1 MSLPWWSVRLV
12 NGAADRGLIPH
23 AALGGEL
30 RSLELRLGEGDEP
43 DTATFEIQ
51 APDAR
56 NARLL
61 AQHELGAMR
70 KRAGVRDGPDDI
82 IWVVPLADEPESSLR
97 FRQYAEDGIA
107 DERYDLAVALIQIH
121 LEVQVRVLVKM
132 VAEAAPSALLDA
144 VSRGQQRWAPHE
156 RWLQPILEALLS
168 VRMADCPAWA
178 DYKGPHISRR
188 NAVVH
193 SGQPIDADSARAS
206 LETVSQLW
214 LWLNDAAIVAVGA
227 PRLPY

>member
-12 NGAADRGLIPH
+12 NGEHDRGLIPH
-23 AALGGEL
+23 AALGREL
-30 RSLELRLGEGDEP
+30 RSLELWLGEGDEP

-70 KRAGVRDGPDDI
+70 KRAGVTDGPDDV
-82 IWVVPLADEPESSLR
+82 IWVVRLADEPESSLR
-97 FRQYAEDGIA
+97 FRQYAEDAITE
-107 DERYDLAVALIQIH
+107 ERYDLAVALIQIH
-121 LEVQVRVLVKM
+121 LEVQVRVLIEM
-132 VAEAAPSALLDA
+132 VGEAAPSALLDA
-144 VSRGQQRWAPHE
+144 VCRRQQRWAPHE

-168 VRMADCPAWA
+168 VRMEDCPVWA
-178 DYKGPHISRR
+178 DYKGAHIVRR

-193 SGQPIDADSARAS
+193 SGQPIDADSAIAS
-206 LETVSQLW
+206 LETVSRLW
-214 LWLNDAAIVAVGA
+214 LWLNDAAIAA
-227 PRLPY
+227 SRASRLPY